1 MGYAGSLL
9 QRLSP
14 VEIAIYVA
22 GAAVAVVELIAPA
35 GVWSFPLRALP
46 LIVFPVAILVALAA
60 ALLYRPTPRPQRAPL
75 PAVAIYIAAA
85 IALWL
90 LRTRELYGDG
100 MVVERLVYEGQWFV
114 KREPLTPTIYL
125 AAQRALGN
133 ALGWNPLE
141 TVRVVNTLAGAAGV
155 VALVQIARRIAPETR
170 AAAATVLVGSAATQL
185 FAGYIELYTLSTVC
199 MLWSIV
205 LGIDALAQ
213 RRHPAAACALWTLS
227 CMFHLSGLVFVPAIA
242 WLAWYTR
249 RWLAIAAVTLLPA
262 LVLALVMHVTGY
274 AGADEAGFGGGDGQ
288 MFVPLFE
295 LRGLSR
301 YLFLRPAHLLAIANE
316 QLLVAPLGLVMLLAG
331 LRAARDRTLVYLVLI
346 GAGFFALT
354 VIWNPD
360 YGPLRDWDLF
370 GPVGFYLAIA
380 GVALVA
386 RRVTDPSRVLW
397 FVAIVQLSRSLP
409 FVLHNANL

>member
-1 MGYAGSLL
+1 LL

-14 VEIAIYVA
+14 VEIAIFVA
-22 GAAVAVVELIAPA
+22 GAGVAVLELIAPA
-35 GVWSFPLRALP
+35 GLWSFPLRALP
-46 LIVFPVAILVALAA
+46 LVVFPITVLAALAA
-60 ALLYRPTPRPQRAPL
+60 ALFYAPPPRAPHRRW
-75 PAVAIYIAAA
+75 PSWAIYALAAV
-85 IALWL
+85 ALWL

-125 AAQRALGN
+125 AAQRAFGN
-133 ALGWNPLE
+133 ALDWNPLE
-141 TVRVVNTLAGAAGV
+141 TVRVVNTLAGAAGI
-155 VALVQIARRIAPETR
+155 VALVQLARRIAPATR
-170 AAAATVLVGSAATQL
+170 AAAATALVGSAATQL

-205 LGIDALAQ
+205 LGIDALSPQ
-213 RRHPAAACALWTLS
+213 RKRQPAPACALWMLS

-242 WLAWYTR
+242 WLAWHTR

-262 LVLALVMHVTGY
+262 LALALVMHATGY
-274 AGADEAGFGGGDGQ
+274 AGADETGFGGGDGQ

-295 LRGLSR
+295 LHGLSR

-331 LRAARDRTLVYLVLI
+331 LRTARDRTLIYLVLI
-346 GAGFFALT
+346 GTGFFALT

-370 GPVGFYLAIA
+370 GPVGFYLTLAGIA
-380 GVALVA
+380 VVAHRLA
-386 RRVTDPSRVLW
+386 TEPRRLAAVLW

>member
-1 MGYAGSLL
+1 ML

-14 VEIAIYVA
+14 VELAIYVA
-22 GAAVAVVELIAPA
+22 GVAIAAVELIAPA
-35 GVWSFPLRALP
+35 GVWSFPPRALP
-46 LIVFPVAILVALAA
+46 LVVFPITIVAALAV
-60 ALLYRPTPRPQRAPL
+60 ALLYHPPLRPVGRRW
-75 PAVAIYIAAA
+75 PALAIYIVAA

-90 LRTRELYGDG
+90 LRTRELCGDG

-114 KREPLTPTIYL
+114 KREPLTPAVYL
-125 AAQRALGN
+125 AAQRAFGN
-133 ALGWNPLE
+133 VLGWNPLE

-155 VALVQIARRIAPETR
+155 VALVQLARRIAPDAR
-170 AAAATVLVGSAATQL
+170 AAATVALVGSAATQL

-205 LGIDALAQ
+205 LGLDALAGK
-213 RRHPAAACALWTLS
+213 RRSEPACALWTLS

-242 WLAWYTR
+242 WLAWHTR
-249 RWLAIAAVTLLPA
+249 RWLAVAAVTVLPA
-262 LVLALVMHVTGY
+262 IALALVMHATGY

-295 LRGLSR
+295 LHGLSR
-301 YLFLRPAHLLAIANE
+301 YLMLRPAHLLAIANE

-331 LRAARDRTLVYLVLI
+331 LRGARDRTLIYLVLI

-380 GVALVA
+380 GIALVA
-386 RRVTDPSRVLW
+386 HRLAAEPRRLAALLW
-397 FVAIVQLSRSLP
+397 FVAIVQLSRALP